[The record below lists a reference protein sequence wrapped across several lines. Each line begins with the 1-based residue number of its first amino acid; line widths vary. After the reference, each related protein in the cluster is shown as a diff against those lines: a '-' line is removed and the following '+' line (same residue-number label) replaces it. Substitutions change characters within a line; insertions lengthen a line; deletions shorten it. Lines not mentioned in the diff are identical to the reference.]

1 MKQNIYALCLLIIF
15 GIVFSSCKS
24 QKKSAAVP
32 AIAESGFNASN
43 LAESNNHF
51 AIDLFKQIQ
60 SRTDNLVY
68 SPYSIS
74 TVLAMTYSG
83 ASGKTAEQM
92 SEVLY
97 FPPPGELE
105 RASWDLKN
113 HILSNDTLSGT
124 EISLANAIWAQ
135 ENFNFLTDYTDRI
148 KKWYDAP
155 LTEMDFTQE
164 DSREE
169 SRMKINNWVEKNTRE
184 KIKDLISPGVL
195 DANTRMVLTN
205 AIYFN
210 GKWKSPFNKNMT
222 ATRIFHVSSQES
234 VKTDFMRHTT
244 TFAYYEDE
252 EIQALRLPYRGERLS
267 MTILLPKS
275 VDGWKLLSQVLN
287 KDKLD
292 RVESHFAE
300 TEVTVSLPKFTFES
314 KFNLSEELSG
324 MGMDQAFNMVADFS
338 GMTDEK
344 NLFIDEVI
352 HQAFIEVSES
362 GTEAAAAT
370 AAIIRLKGAPTEQP
384 VRFNADHPFLY
395 LIRDEHTGCIIFMG
409 RLVKPS

>member
-1 MKQNIYALCLLIIF
+1 MKQSIITLCLLIIL
-15 GIVFSSCKS
+15 GIVFSGCKS
-24 QKKSAAVP
+24 QKKSAEIP
-32 AIAESGFNASN
+32 AMVESGFNASN

-51 AIDLFKQIQ
+51 AIDLFNQIQ
-60 SRTDNLVY
+60 SRSDNLVY

-83 ASGKTAEQM
+83 ASGKTADQM

-105 RASWDLKN
+105 KASWNLKN

-124 EISLANAIWAQ
+124 EINLANAIWAQ
-135 ENFNFLTDYTDRI
+135 QNFDFLPEYIDKI

-155 LTEMDFTQE
+155 LTAMDFTQE

-169 SRMKINNWVEKNTRE
+169 SRVKINNWVEKNTRD
-184 KIKDLISPGVL
+184 KIRDLIGPGVL

-210 GKWKSPFNKNMT
+210 GKWKWPFDKNLT
-222 ATRIFHVSSQES
+222 APSIFHVSSQES
-234 VKTDFMRHTT
+234 VMTEFMHLTK
-244 TFAYYEDE
+244 TFAFYEDE
-252 EIQALRLPYRGERLS
+252 EIQALRLPYRGGRLS
-267 MTILLPKS
+267 MTILLPSS
-275 VDGWKLLSQVLN
+275 VDGWELISRLL
-287 KDKLD
+287 DHERLD
-292 RVESHFAE
+292 RIESHFAE
-300 TEVTVSLPKFTFES
+300 TEVAVSLPKFTFES
-314 KFNLSEELSG
+314 KLDLSKELSA
-324 MGMDQAFNMVADFS
+324 MGMEQAFNQNADFS
-338 GMTDEK
+338 GMTGEK

-352 HQAFIEVSES
+352 HQAFIEVSEN

-370 AAIIRLKGAPTEQP
+370 AAIISLKAALRDDP

-395 LIRDEHTGCIIFMG
+395 LIRDQHTGCIIFMG